1 MSDLNLSPQE
11 QRIVEYHKN
20 SMKTG
25 RVGRDDQGRPM
36 TVYSTGILIER
47 GPHKGKFVAV
57 PAWVPSINPERPLTE
72 GEAFDH
78 WESQINEGE
87 WPFYESGPALNSR
100 SQEIHTIMD
109 NDLIHINEDESKIL
123 ENAQDDPNF
132 QGRQQQFENAQDDPN
147 FQGRQELQPTQDDP
161 NFQGRQ
167 ELQPTQMPTIKG
179 EEGYFKAYDHRQL
192 MTHLPNSM
200 AADGLSAGPLSVT
213 GMHYVD
219 AGGEITTGLRGEKTP
234 AHLSKNQDTAES
246 FLASEMARASIE
258 QLRASLPREVQ
269 DKLEGNVFVERA
281 DDGLF
286 SLMVG
291 DDDTGYVELSYGAD
305 DYQDALSDVKRA
317 FNYSAHS
324 GDAKI
329 DAGFMGRAS
338 SAYRYNGYSKSA
350 LTQIGKDRMD
360 ELQSDDNITPDK
372 IADALFEV
380 DAINDEISRL
390 GSSSKATEISY
401 SRRALNREA
410 KQRAAKMMQ

>member
-1 MSDLNLSPQE
+1 
-11 QRIVEYHKN
+11 
-20 SMKTG
+20 
-25 RVGRDDQGRPM
+25 
-36 TVYSTGILIER
+36 
-47 GPHKGKFVAV
+47 
-57 PAWVPSINPERPLTE
+57 
-72 GEAFDH
+72 
-78 WESQINEGE
+78 
-87 WPFYESGPALNSR
+87 
-100 SQEIHTIMD
+100 
-109 NDLIHINEDESKIL
+109 
-123 ENAQDDPNF
+123 
-132 QGRQQQFENAQDDPN
+132 
-147 FQGRQELQPTQDDP
+147 
-161 NFQGRQ
+161 
-167 ELQPTQMPTIKG
+167 
-179 EEGYFKAYDHRQL
+179 
-192 MTHLPNSM
+192 
-200 AADGLSAGPLSVT
+200 
-213 GMHYVD
+213 MHYVD

-324 GDAKI
+324 GDAPMNTMFV
-329 DAGFMGRAS
+329 ATM
-338 SAYRYNGYSKSA
+338 KSA